1 MSRERDETMMME
13 KKKKKKKRKAM
24 QKYDR
29 TCFSLSFFSLS
40 LFLCSS
46 NKKEETHTQK
56 KCPPLPSPLLYEKFC
71 SMLTTDYDE

>member
-29 TCFSLSFFSLS
+29 TCFSLSLFF

-46 NKKEETHTQK
+46 VQAIKKKKHTQK
-56 KCPPLPSPLLYEKFC
+56 KMSTLAV
-71 SMLTTDYDE
+71 TIII